1 MKQMIISFVL
11 LTCFSFVKAQNQ
23 IYSNNKEGISFSYT
37 NNFKRTSIQNAKH
50 MLLKLESG
58 TTTIALSKWNY
69 GIDDSYTIWDEEIVQ
84 LTRENLK
91 NSGTSIISFDK
102 RYVSTKSGK
111 KKALV
116 AITYSS
122 SVNMHLL
129 SYQFLYKGNL
139 IQVVVSNR
147 GKYDKGMLTTYDKY
161 VSGLQ
166 IK

>member
-1 MKQMIISFVL
+1 MKRILILFIL

-23 IYSNNKEGISFSYT
+23 IYSNNKEGVSFSYS
-37 NNFKRTSIQNAKH
+37 NNFKKASIQSAKH

-69 GIDDSYTIWDEEIVQ
+69 GIDESYTIWDEDIVQ
-84 LTRENLK
+84 LTKDNIN
-91 NSGTSIISFDK
+91 NSGTSVISFDK
-102 RYVSTKSGK
+102 RYVNTKSGK

-122 SVNMHLL
+122 SVNIHLL
-129 SYQFLYKGNL
+129 TYQFLHKGNL

-147 GKYDKGMLTTYDKY
+147 GKYDKGMLATYDKY